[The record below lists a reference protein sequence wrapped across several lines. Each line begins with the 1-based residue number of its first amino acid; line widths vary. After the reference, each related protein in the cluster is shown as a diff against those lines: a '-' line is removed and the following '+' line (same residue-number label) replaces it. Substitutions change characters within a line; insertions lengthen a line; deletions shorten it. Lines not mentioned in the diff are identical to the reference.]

1 MDLAIG
7 ERLREFRLMA
17 GLTQRELGEA
27 IRQALDLRPMD
38 FIGQYFETDE
48 TAESG
53 RNQSPSS
60 LPRR

>member
-1 MDLAIG
+1 
-7 ERLREFRLMA
+7 MA

-27 IRQALDLRPMD
+27 ICQALDLRPMD